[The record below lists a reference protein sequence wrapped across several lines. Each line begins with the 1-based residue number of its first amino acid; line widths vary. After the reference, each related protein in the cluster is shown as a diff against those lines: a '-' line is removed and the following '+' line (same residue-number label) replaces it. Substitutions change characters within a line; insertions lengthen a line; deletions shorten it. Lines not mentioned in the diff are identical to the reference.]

1 MPLIQFNVYF
11 RDYLCILIMQ
21 FSIFMAKYAN

>member
-11 RDYLCILIMQ
+11 RDYLCMLMI
-21 FSIFMAKYAN
+21 

>member
-11 RDYLCILIMQ
+11 RDYLCNLIIQ
-21 FSIFMAKYAN
+21 SYISVAKYAN